1 MHKFLVLGNKKCIS
15 VNGVLFLIQIGS
27 TLLMLEDRLRDLFV
41 ASQALEQLGITDDR
55 YSHYPTLVTIYN
67 PVVDRICAL
76 SSA

>member
-1 MHKFLVLGNKKCIS
+1 
-15 VNGVLFLIQIGS
+15 
-27 TLLMLEDRLRDLFV
+27 MLEDRLRDLFV